1 MENSIKESFQ
11 RVKSDVEFLKT
22 ELKFLRE
29 ELIAT
34 RNRMI
39 EICDI
44 LNNLNKKISQQGS
57 IKQDIS
63 TENETEASTNQQINP
78 TDRRINPTDRQVF
91 EPRKAQNLPFSIGNE
106 GVPTDRQTN
115 QQTNQ
120 QTQIVGKIQENSVEK
135 AINIL
140 DSLDSIK
147 KEIRLKF
154 KRLTEQEFLVFST
167 IYQQEEETGFTNYKM
182 IADKLNLTE
191 SSIRDY
197 VGRLIKKGISV
208 DKIKLNNKNIQLK
221 VSQNLRK
228 IVSLPTILQ
237 LRDL

>member
-63 TENETEASTNQQINP
+63 TENETEASTNQQM
-78 TDRRINPTDRQVF
+78 
-91 EPRKAQNLPFSIGNE
+91 
-106 GVPTDRQTN
+106 
-115 QQTNQ
+115 
-120 QTQIVGKIQENSVEK
+120 
-135 AINIL
+135 IL
-140 DSLDSIK
+140 C
-147 KEIRLKF
+147 EA
-154 KRLTEQEFLVFST
+154 
-167 IYQQEEETGFTNYKM
+167 GFTQR
-182 IADKLNLTE
+182 I
-191 SSIRDY
+191 
-197 VGRLIKKGISV
+197 
-208 DKIKLNNKNIQLK
+208 
-221 VSQNLRK
+221 
-228 IVSLPTILQ
+228 
-237 LRDL
+237 